1 MNKKKIFIAIDTNK
15 VSKAKKIIRNSRTNK
30 IKVGYKF
37 GLEFFYSKDGRKF
50 LSNLKNQ
57 TIFLDL
63 KLNDIPNTIRSALKS
78 LKDLKISYMTVHLSS
93 GLSALKILKKES
105 KGIKIAGVTT
115 LTSLNNKDL
124 KAIGYNKKVNELV
137 KHQAKLATKAKLDAI
152 VCSGH
157 EIRSVKRVFKKEIIT
172 PGIKIHN
179 AKNDQKR
186 VMRPTDAFAAGSNWL
201 VIGRSITNGNIKKNI
216 KNLTEILED
225 WCNLR
230 FVELRIAKH

>member
-1 MNKKKIFIAIDTNK
+1 MNKKKIFIAVDTNNL
-15 VSKAKKIIRNSRTNK
+15 SKAKKIIKETQSNK

-57 TIFLDL
+57 IIFLDL
-63 KLNDIPNTIRSALKS
+63 KLNDIPNTIKSAMRS
-78 LKDLKISYMTVHLSS
+78 LKDLKISYLTVHLSS
-93 GLSALKILKKES
+93 GLSALKALKKES
-105 KGIKIAGVTT
+105 RNIKIAGVTT

-137 KHQAKLATKAKLDAI
+137 KHQAKLATNAKLDAI

-157 EIRSVKRVFKKEIIT
+157 EIRSVKKVFKKEIIT
-172 PGIKIHN
+172 PGIKIQN
-179 AKNDQKR
+179 VKNDQKR
-186 VMRPTDAFAAGSNWL
+186 IMGPADAFSAGSNWL

-216 KNLTEILED
+216 KNLLEILED
-225 WCNLR
+225 
-230 FVELRIAKH
+230 

>member
-1 MNKKKIFIAIDTNK
+1 MKKPKIFIACDTTNLTK
-15 VSKAKKIIRNSRTNK
+15 IKKIINQSKTNK
-30 IKVGYKF
+30 IKIGYKF

-50 LSNLKNQ
+50 LSSLKNQ

-63 KLNDIPNTIRSALKS
+63 KLNDIPNTVRSAMKS
-78 LKDLKISYMTVHLSS
+78 LKDLKISYLTVHLNS
-93 GLSALKILKKES
+93 GLNALKALKKES
-105 KGIKIAGVTT
+105 KNIKIAGVTT

-124 KAIGYNKKVNELV
+124 KEIGYNKKVNELV

-172 PGIKIHN
+172 PGIKIQN
-179 AKNDQKR
+179 TKNDQKR
-186 VMRPTDAFAAGSNWL
+186 VMGPNDAFALGSNWL

-216 KNLTEILED
+216 KNLLEILED
-225 WCNLR
+225 
-230 FVELRIAKH
+230 